1 MPKLT
6 QGSNG
11 SRDNLQPFAAKPSE
25 RAEALPRNRR
35 ALVLAGGGVAGAVYE
50 IGALRA
56 INDLLNGVS
65 VNDFDIY
72 VGTSAGSI
80 VASGLA
86 HGLTPQALLQ
96 AIEGTHGTLRPI
108 RRRDIFSFN
117 TREFMRRSLNFPS
130 TLRHAITHYW
140 QHPNDFTLVDLAW
153 VMAEIL
159 PSALYDGQALAQY
172 ITELLR
178 AENYD
183 NTFSSLNKE
192 LYIIATDLNTGQR
205 AVFGSGRYGDY
216 QEAPVS
222 LAVAASCAV
231 PMLYKPIR
239 IGESEYVDGGLGGNA
254 SLDLAIERGAK
265 LVVCINP
272 LVPYSNA
279 SELAPDPGFISDR
292 GMQAVVDQV
301 LRIMLHSG
309 LRYHIKQLRRR
320 HPDVDIILI
329 EPSAVESRRMYAS
342 HVMRYSERINVAR
355 QGYESVTLDLAK
367 DYHYYKDTLSRHGI
381 DMSARS
387 VIPRL
392 ERMEESGYAAEVV
405 RDVLELHTPEQS
417 NVSLYDRLNQALS
430 DLDDAL
436 DRLA

>member
-1 MPKLT
+1 MP
-6 QGSNG
+6 QSNNVSNG
-11 SRDNLQPFAAKPSE
+11 SKGAAPQEAARPFD
-25 RAEALPRNRR
+25 RADVSSPRSRR

-56 INDLLNGVS
+56 INDLLRGAT

-86 HGLTPQALLQ
+86 HGLTPQELLQ
-96 AIEGTHGTLRPI
+96 AIEGTHGTIRPI

-117 TREFMRRSLNFPS
+117 TREFLRRSRSLPH
-130 TLRHAITHYW
+130 TLRTAVTHYLYN
-140 QHPNDFTLVDLAW
+140 PNDFTLIDLAW
-153 VMAEIL
+153 VLAEVL
-159 PSALYDGQALAQY
+159 PSALYDGQALANY
-172 ITELLR
+172 ITQLLR
-178 AENYD
+178 ESNYD
-183 NTFSSLNKE
+183 DTFQSLVKE
-192 LYIIATDLNTGQR
+192 LYVIATDLNTGQR
-205 AVFGSGRYGDY
+205 AVFGSRRFGDY
-216 QEAPVS
+216 QEAPIS

-231 PMLYKPIR
+231 PMLYKPVR
-239 IGESEYVDGGLGGNA
+239 ISDSEYVDGGLGGNA

-272 LVPYSNA
+272 LVPYSNTD
-279 SELAPDPGFISDR
+279 EPQPDPGFISDK

-301 LRIMLHSG
+301 FRIMLHSG

-329 EPSAVESRRMYAS
+329 EPSPAESRKMYSS

-367 DYHYYKDTLSRHGI
+367 DYHFYKDTLARHDIGI
-381 DMSARS
+381 SAKA
-387 VIPRL
+387 VIPQL
-392 ERMEESGYAAEVV
+392 EKMEESGYNSEVV
-405 RDVLELHTPEQS
+405 RDVLELDAPAKGR
-417 NVSLYDRLNQALS
+417 SLMERLNQALS
-430 DLDDAL
+430 DLDEAL
-436 DRLA
+436 DRL